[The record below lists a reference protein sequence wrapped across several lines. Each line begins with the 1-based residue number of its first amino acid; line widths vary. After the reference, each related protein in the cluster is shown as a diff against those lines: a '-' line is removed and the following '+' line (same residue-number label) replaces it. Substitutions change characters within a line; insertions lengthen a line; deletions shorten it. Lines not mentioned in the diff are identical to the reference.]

1 MVCYATPL
9 IGGPEKTRINRY
21 GDNSPRETRRTIMQS
36 LSIHEN
42 FSGFQ
47 STREHNASN
56 LPKCLDEA
64 ALQPHHRHKSSK
76 SFNTLQ
82 QIPNKKKETPK
93 RMSLFYKSIVSLEG
107 STLLTQVLQLHIPWL
122 DPSHMTHQ
130 AVDEQADDS
139 GCNEIEQD
147 NLKDKHIV

>member
-47 STREHNASN
+47 STREHNASI
-56 LPKCLDEA
+56 LPKCLGYGRNHIRCKDTARREKIQIY
-64 ALQPHHRHKSSK
+64 LQFSEPQRIFILQSKINVVKVSIPSNKYPIKKRHPRGCLYTYKRGACQL
-76 SFNTLQ
+76 TL
-82 QIPNKKKETPK
+82 PT
-93 RMSLFYKSIVSLEG
+93 R
-107 STLLTQVLQLHIPWL
+107 
-122 DPSHMTHQ
+122 
-130 AVDEQADDS
+130 
-139 GCNEIEQD
+139 C
-147 NLKDKHIV
+147 